1 MIAALKLNNAG
12 TAPSLTVLPLN
23 AVVRSPAHP
32 GHFAV
37 FVLDPKQNPPQARL
51 REVELGEFLGNQ
63 IPIRAGLADGDR
75 VIVMGASLVSD
86 GEQVQVIP

>member
-1 MIAALKLNNAG
+1 MR
-12 TAPSLTVLPLN
+12 
-23 AVVRSPAHP
+23 RSP
-32 GHFAV
+32 GHTGRFAV
-37 FVLDPKQNPPQARL
+37 FVVDQKQTPPTARL

-86 GEQVQVIP
+86 GEAVQVIP